1 MLAADIRPPADPPV
15 PEPVTTRVSSARLSL
30 NQITADAYDTRA
42 VVEACVRHGIGWIS
56 LWRHKVAE
64 LGIRETAALVRD
76 AGLSVSSLCRGG
88 FFAAATEAER
98 QGRHDDNRRALEEAA
113 ELGTDVLVLV
123 CGPAPDHDLGAARR
137 MVVDGIERLLPD
149 AERLGVRLGVEALHP
164 VYAGDRS
171 VVVTLG
177 QANSI
182 AERFPPELVGVIVD
196 AYHVWWDPEVY
207 AQIQR
212 AGDRVLGFHVSD
224 WLVPSPDPLMGRG
237 VMGDG
242 VIELRRL
249 RAAVEET
256 GYDGPIEVEIFNQK
270 VWDTPLDEML
280 PLLQQRF
287 VEHV

>member
-1 MLAADIRPPADPPV
+1 MLTSEIHTPADVPV
-15 PEPVTTRVSSARLSL
+15 ADETADRVSLARLSL
-30 NQITADAYDTRA
+30 NQITADPYDTRS
-42 VVEACVRHGIGWIS
+42 VVEACVRHEIGWIS

-64 LGIRETAALVRD
+64 LGVRETAALVRD

-98 QGRHDDNRRALEEAA
+98 QARHDDNRQALEEAA
-113 ELGTDVLVLV
+113 ELGTRVLVLV
-123 CGPAPDHDLGAARR
+123 CGPAPEHDLEAARR
-137 MVVDGIERLLPD
+137 MVVEGIERLLPE
-149 AERLGVRLGVEALHP
+149 AERVGVRLAVEALHP

-177 QANSI
+177 QANRI

-196 AYHVWWDPEVY
+196 AYHVWWDPDVY
-207 AQIQR
+207 EGIRR
-212 AGDRVLGFHVSD
+212 AGSRVLGFHVSD

-249 RAAVEET
+249 RTAVDAI
-256 GYDGPIEVEIFNQK
+256 GYSGPIEVEIFNQR
-270 VWDTPLDEML
+270 VWDMPLDEML
-280 PLLQQRF
+280 PLIKQRF
-287 VEHV
+287 LEHV

>member
-1 MLAADIRPPADPPV
+1 MSP
-15 PEPVTTRVSSARLSL
+15 ARLSL
-30 NQITADAYDTRA
+30 NQITADRYDTRA
-42 VVEACVRHGIGWIS
+42 VVEACVRHEIGWIS

-64 LGIRETAALVRD
+64 LGVRETARLVRD

-88 FFAAATEAER
+88 FFAAITESER
-98 QGRHDDNRRALEEAA
+98 QARHDDNRRALEEAA
-113 ELGTDVLVLV
+113 ELGTQVLVLV
-123 CGPAPDHDLGAARR
+123 CGPAPDRDLEGARR
-137 MVVDGIERLLPD
+137 MVIEGIERLLPD

-177 QANSI
+177 QANGI
-182 AERFPPELVGVIVD
+182 AERFPRELVGVIVD
-196 AYHVWWDPEVY
+196 AYHVWWDPDVY
-207 AQIQR
+207 GQIAR
-212 AGDRVLGFHVSD
+212 AGSRALGFHVSD

-249 RAAVEET
+249 RAAVDAI
-256 GYDGPIEVEIFNQK
+256 GYGGPIEVEIFNQQ
-270 VWDTPLDEML
+270 VWDMPLDEML
-280 PLLQQRF
+280 PLIKRRF